1 MVERWV
7 KRGQKSQKQL
17 MTSFMDGHH
26 GRWKWR
32 LLHFCCVKLLLFK
45 KTKTKP
51 INFLHVSCPMPKFII
66 YFFFHLKKK
75 NLSLEDRDNTS
86 FSISMQMKVDLC
98 WKRQEGKIE
107 RKIKNSKTLHK
118 NGSVLR
124 DWQASVKEIRHDCL
138 GQKFSPKALNS

>member
-1 MVERWV
+1 
-7 KRGQKSQKQL
+7 

-26 GRWKWR
+26 RRWKWR
-32 LLHFCCVKLLLFK
+32 LLHFCCVKLLLLK
-45 KTKTKP
+45 KQNKTNQLPTRLMSNAK
-51 INFLHVSCPMPKFII
+51 IHYLFFLS
-66 YFFFHLKKK
+66 LKEKK